1 MKTQRQ
7 IIEKILE
14 SVNEDPITFMEL
26 CKKCGFNYRTVRK
39 NLELIEYLQNTAS
52 RLEIV
57 RDGFRV
63 VIKKAELPDFI
74 FPLSILRSK

>member
-7 IIEKILE
+7 IIEKLLE
-14 SVNEDPITFMEL
+14 TITDEPITFMEL
-26 CKKCGFNYRTVRK
+26 CKRSGLNYRTVRK
-39 NLELIEYLQNTAS
+39 NLELIEYLQKGTN

-63 VIKKAELPDFI
+63 VIRKNNFPDFI
-74 FPLSILRSK
+74 FSMTTLGDK